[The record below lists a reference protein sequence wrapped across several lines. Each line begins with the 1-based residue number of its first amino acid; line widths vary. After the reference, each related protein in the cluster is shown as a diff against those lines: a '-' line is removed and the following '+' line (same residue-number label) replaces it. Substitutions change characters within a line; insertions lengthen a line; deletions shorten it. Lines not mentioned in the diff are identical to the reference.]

1 MQCGWLICH
10 LLYHCSKWIC
20 PGILMRLR
28 YIVLSWME
36 LDVDK
41 VSLATYFQVP
51 SYMSMISP
59 FSTCCFLLI
68 WPWGRSDLFLTLL
81 PNSGWTLKQ
90 LPLVWREVRFQHWI
104 DSLEYTS
111 LFKTV
116 LMWTLSKTNIMA
128 FLKPHKAGN
137 CFKEIMEPFFP
148 SFFLKRKIQVFS
160 NTQDWA

>member
-28 YIVLSWME
+28 DIVLSWME

-90 LPLVWREVRFQHWI
+90 LPLV
-104 DSLEYTS
+104 
-111 LFKTV
+111 
-116 LMWTLSKTNIMA
+116 
-128 FLKPHKAGN
+128 
-137 CFKEIMEPFFP
+137 
-148 SFFLKRKIQVFS
+148 KRKLSLGKYWLNMGSTLKNLDSKHVVKVFFS
-160 NTQDWA
+160 IKENQQLKCGNIKFKHFWSSKNIL